1 VDDEETGWLVE
12 RLATESANS
21 PRAFRTKVLLLSCV
35 AYAALFGALALLTL
49 VWGYAVTHL
58 MQFGMNR
65 TVFLAGMVGLL
76 LLPVAYVLLREMLT
90 PLPTPA
96 GRPVT
101 RSEAPVLFKMLDKMQ
116 TKLKGPR
123 IDWVLVDTEYNAS
136 VAQLP
141 RWGLIG
147 PSTNYLMLGLPF
159 LFGQSTTETMASVAR
174 EYAHL
179 AAAHGKVHAWIYR
192 QRRTMRA
199 VHERLE
205 ADESATLVHTTLVRV
220 LGAFMP
226 YFNAYTFVLSR
237 QDEFAADRVAGR
249 VAGKDVTAA
258 ALVRLNLLATWFHN
272 NFWST
277 LYAQADTRERP
288 VFMPYQ
294 SMSTAFRMSHQEW
307 ATRARLKAAWE
318 EKSGVHDTHPCLR
331 ERIEALGQKP
341 ALPEALEKS
350 AAATLLGRL
359 AEHLANEFDQA
370 WWNAE
375 KKDWAERNRYVKRSL
390 ARLDALRGVA
400 LASLSLVDLQELAR
414 LKAEFQTA
422 AEAKPV
428 LEFLLRQP
436 GGPFPRAAYSLG
448 CILLD
453 EGDQRGLQYL
463 TIAARNN
470 RHLTNDALHAGY
482 TFLRARNDDRQAQQW
497 CDEVVERLA
506 A

>member
-1 VDDEETGWLVE
+1 MDDEEISWLIE
-12 RLATESANS
+12 RLETESSNA
-21 PRAFRTKVLLLSCV
+21 PRAFRIKVLLLSCV
-35 AYAALFGALALLTL
+35 AYVVLFGALALVTL
-49 VWGYAVTHL
+49 ILGFAITH
-58 MQFGMNR
+58 FAHAGMNR
-65 TVFLAGMVGLL
+65 TVFLAGMFGLL
-76 LLPVAYVLLREMLT
+76 LLPVAYILLREMLT
-90 PLPTPA
+90 PLSTPA

-116 TKLKGPR
+116 AKLKGPR
-123 IDWVLVDTEYNAS
+123 IDWVLVDTEYNAAI
-136 VAQLP
+136 AQLP

-147 PSTNYLMLGLPF
+147 PNTNYLMLGLPF
-159 LFGQSTTETMASVAR
+159 MFGQSTTEIMASVAR

-192 QRRTMRA
+192 QRRTLRA

-205 ADESATLVHTTLVRV
+205 ADESATLVHTTLVRM

-237 QDEFAADRVAGR
+237 QDEFSADRAAGR
-249 VAGKDVTAA
+249 VAGKDVMAA
-258 ALVRLNLLATWFHN
+258 ALVRSNLLASWFHT

-277 LYAQADTRERP
+277 LYTQADTRERP

-294 SMSTAFRMSHQEW
+294 SMSTAFRMSHEEW
-307 ATRARLKAAWE
+307 STKPRLKAAWE
-318 EKSGVHDTHPCLR
+318 EKSGVTDTHPCLR
-331 ERIEALGQKP
+331 ERVEALGQKP
-341 ALPEALEKS
+341 VLPEALEKS

-375 KKDWAERNRYVKRSL
+375 KKDWAERHRYVKRAH
-390 ARLDALRGVA
+390 ARLEALRFVP
-400 LASLSLVDLQELAR
+400 LNTLSLVDLQELAR
-414 LKAEFQTA
+414 LKAEFETP

-428 LEFLLRQP
+428 LEYLLRQP
-436 GGPFPRAAYSLG
+436 GGPFPRAAFSLG

-482 TFLRARNDDRQAQQW
+482 TFLRTRNDDRQAQQW

>member
-1 VDDEETGWLVE
+1 VDDDETGWLVE
-12 RLATESANS
+12 RLATESANA

-35 AYAALFGALALLTL
+35 AYAVLFGALLLVAVLLGFAL
-49 VWGYAVTHL
+49 THFL
-58 MQFGMNR
+58 QFGMSQ
-65 TVFLAGMVGLL
+65 TVALSGLVGLL

-90 PLPTPA
+90 PLSTPA

-116 TKLKGPR
+116 AKLKGPR
-123 IDWVLVDTEYNAS
+123 IDWVLIDTEYSAS

-147 PSTNYLMLGLPF
+147 PNTNYLMLGLPF
-159 LFGQSTTETMASVAR
+159 LFGQSTTEVMASVAR

-179 AAAHGKVHAWIYR
+179 AAAHGKLHAWIYR
-192 QRRTMRA
+192 QRRTLRA

-205 ADESATLVHTTLVRV
+205 SDERATLVHVTLVRV
-220 LGAFMP
+220 LSAFMP
-226 YFNAYTFVLSR
+226 YFNAYTLVLSR
-237 QDEFAADRVAGR
+237 QDEFSADRLAGR
-249 VAGKDVTAA
+249 VAGKEVTAS
-258 ALVRLNLLATWFHN
+258 ALTRCALLASWFHT

-294 SMSTAFRMSHQEW
+294 SMSTAFRMSHSEW
-307 ATRARLKAAWE
+307 ATKARLRAAWE
-318 EKSGVHDTHPCLR
+318 DKAGVGDTHPCLR

-341 ALPEALEKS
+341 ALPDALEKS

-375 KKDWAERNRYVKRSL
+375 KKDWAERNRYVKRAFS
-390 ARLDALRGVA
+390 RLDALRGVA
-400 LASLSLVDLQELAR
+400 LGSLSLVDLQELAR
-414 LKAEFQTA
+414 LKAEFETA

-453 EGDQRGLQYL
+453 EGDQRGLHYL

-482 TFLRARNDDRQAQQW
+482 TFLRKGNSDQQAQQW
-497 CDEVVERLA
+497 CDEVIERLA